1 MSKICRVTIN
11 DEPFLANRG
20 ELLLDWAL
28 MNGVDLPH
36 DCRSGICGACRVRLV
51 DGQVFG
57 GHSRGDDMIHACQA
71 RIVSDLEIAIE
82 AAPEPVALSAEVAQI
97 VQLAPDVVGVD
108 IELPKPL
115 NYLPGQ
121 YCKLQFQGF
130 PARSY
135 SPTFPLEGAPHDHLL
150 HFHIRKVTD
159 GQVSSALGQEIR
171 AGHRVKLMGP
181 FGRAFFRQGHAG
193 RIVLVAS
200 GTGFAPTWSV
210 AVAAIMEQ
218 PQREMVFIVQARSIR
233 SLYMHAALCRLAL
246 FPNVTLIPMVSE
258 PQQISHAIQGGRP
271 TDHLPKLTPDD
282 VVYTAGAPAMTDAV
296 ARIAKAAGA
305 TCYTDP
311 FVQEPRTAEQQ
322 AGLMSRLTGW
332 LNEPKSGPTAP
343 QPARKVAPMHRG
355 VSAVGAGNR

>member
-1 MSKICRVTIN
+1 MSKLCRVTIN

-51 DGQVFG
+51 DGTVFG
-57 GHSRGDDMIHACQA
+57 GQNRGDDMIHACQA
-71 RIVSDLEIAIE
+71 RIVSDLEISIE
-82 AAPEPVALSAEVAQI
+82 AAPEPVALSAEVAQTY
-97 VQLAPDVVGVD
+97 QLAPDVVGVD

-115 NYLPGQ
+115 DYLPGQ

-130 PARSY
+130 PARPY
-135 SPTFPLEGAPHDHLL
+135 SPTFPLEGAPHDHVL

-159 GQVSSALGQEIR
+159 GLVSSALGQEIR
-171 AGHRVKLMGP
+171 AGHRVKLTGP
-181 FGRAFFRQGHAG
+181 YGRAFFRQGHSG

-200 GTGFAPTWSV
+200 GTGFAPMWSV

-233 SLYMHAALCRLAL
+233 SLYMHTALCRLAL

-271 TDHLPKLTPDD
+271 TDHLPKLSPDD

-296 ARIAKAAGA
+296 ARMAKAAGA
-305 TCYTDP
+305 RCYTDP
-311 FVQEPRTAEQQ
+311 FVQEPRTAEQ

-332 LNEPKSGPTAP
+332 LNDPKSGTVPP
-343 QPARKVAPMHRG
+343 QPAQKSAPMPRG
-355 VSAVGAGNR
+355 VAAAGAGNR

>member
-1 MSKICRVTIN
+1 
-11 DEPFLANRG
+11 
-20 ELLLDWAL
+20 
-28 MNGVDLPH
+28 
-36 DCRSGICGACRVRLV
+36 
-51 DGQVFG
+51 
-57 GHSRGDDMIHACQA
+57 MIHACQA

-82 AAPEPVALSAEVAQI
+82 AAPEPVALSAEVAQT

-115 NYLPGQ
+115 DYLPGQ

-135 SPTFPLEGAPHDHLL
+135 SPTYPLEGAPHDHLL

-159 GQVSSALGQEIR
+159 GLVSSALGQEIR
-171 AGHRVKLMGP
+171 PGHRVKLTGP
-181 FGRAFFRQGHAG
+181 YGRAFFRQGHSG

-200 GTGFAPTWSV
+200 GTGFAPMWSV

-258 PQQISHAIQGGRP
+258 PQQISHAIQSGRP
-271 TDHLPKLTPDD
+271 TDHLPKLSPDD

-305 TCYTDP
+305 RCYTDP
-311 FVQEPRTAEQQ
+311 FVQEPTDCRTDRPDVAPHRLAQRAQKWTHPAAAGAKGGADAARRSRGWRRQPLAGSGQ
-322 AGLMSRLTGW
+322 ATIAFSRRSPRYTAGRTSRTPPW
-332 LNEPKSGPTAP
+332 HCRRRCGPTTRHRCGRTPAARP
-343 QPARKVAPMHRG
+343 QPRSGAPPRH
-355 VSAVGAGNR
+355 

>member
-1 MSKICRVTIN
+1 MSKICKVTIN

-51 DGQVFG
+51 DGTVFG

-82 AAPEPVALSAEVAQI
+82 AAPEPVALSAEVAQT

-108 IELPKPL
+108 IELPRPL
-115 NYLPGQ
+115 DYLPGQ

-135 SPTFPLEGAPHDHLL
+135 SPTFPLEGAPHDRLL
-150 HFHIRKVTD
+150 HFHIRNVTD
-159 GQVSSALGQEIR
+159 GLVSSALGHEIR
-171 AGHRVKLMGP
+171 PGHRVKLMGP
-181 FGRAFFRQGHAG
+181 YGRAFFRQGHAG

-200 GTGFAPTWSV
+200 GTGFAPMWSV

-246 FPNVTLIPMVSE
+246 FPNVRLIPTVSE
-258 PQQISHAIQGGRP
+258 PQQISHAIQSGRP
-271 TDHLPKLTPDD
+271 TDHLPKLSPDD
-282 VVYTAGAPAMTDAV
+282 VVYTAGAPAMTEAV
-296 ARIAKAAGA
+296 ARVAKAAGA
-305 TCYTDP
+305 MCYTDP
-311 FVQEPRTAEQQ
+311 FVQEARTVEQT
-322 AGLMSRLTGW
+322 GLMSRLTGW
-332 LNEPKSGPTAP
+332 LNEPKSGAMPL
-343 QPARKVAPMHRG
+343 QPARKPAPMPRG
-355 VSAVGAGNR
+355 VAAAGAGNR

>member
-1 MSKICRVTIN
+1 MSKICKVTIN
-11 DEPFLANRG
+11 NEPFLANRG

-36 DCRSGICGACRVRLV
+36 DCRSGICGACRVHLV

-57 GHSRGDDMIHACQA
+57 GHSRGDEMIHACQA
-71 RIVSDLEIAIE
+71 RIISDLKIAIE
-82 AAPEPVALSAEVAQI
+82 AAPEPVTLSAEVAQT

-115 NYLPGQ
+115 DYLPGQ

-135 SPTFPLEGAPHDHLL
+135 SPTYPLEGPPHDRLL
-150 HFHIRKVTD
+150 HFHIRKVMD
-159 GQVSSALGQEIR
+159 GLVSSALGRDIR
-171 AGHRVKLMGP
+171 PGHRVKLMGP
-181 FGRAFFRQGHAG
+181 YGRAFFRQGHEG

-200 GTGFAPTWSV
+200 GTGFAPMWSV

-218 PQREMVFIVQARSIR
+218 PKREMVFIVQARSLR
-233 SLYMHAALCRLAL
+233 SLYMHTALCRLAL

-258 PQQISHAIQGGRP
+258 PQQVSHAVRGGRP
-271 TDHLPKLTPDD
+271 TDHLPKLAADD

-305 TCYTDP
+305 RCYTDP
-311 FVQEPRTAEQQ
+311 FVQEARTVEQP
-322 AGLMSRLTGW
+322 GLMSRLTGW
-332 LNEPKSGPTAP
+332 LNEPKSAIPL
-343 QPARKVAPMHRG
+343 QPEQKPAPMPRG
-355 VSAVGAGNR
+355 AAAVGVGNR

>member
-1 MSKICRVTIN
+1 
-11 DEPFLANRG
+11 
-20 ELLLDWAL
+20 

-57 GHSRGDDMIHACQA
+57 GQSRGDDMIHACQA

-82 AAPEPVALSAEVAQI
+82 AAPEPVALSAEVAQT

-115 NYLPGQ
+115 DLSSRPILQAAVSGHAGTVLQPDLPDGRR
-121 YCKLQFQGF
+121 
-130 PARSY
+130 AD
-135 SPTFPLEGAPHDHLL
+135 DHML
-150 HFHIRKVTD
+150 HFHIRKVQD
-159 GQVSSALGQEIR
+159 GLVSSALGQEIR
-171 AGHRVKLMGP
+171 AGHRVKVMGP
-181 FGRAFFRQGHAG
+181 HGRAFFRKDHPG
-193 RIVLVAS
+193 RLVLVAS
-200 GTGFAPTWSV
+200 GTGFAPMWSV

-271 TDHLPKLTPDD
+271 TDHLPVTHAGGRGLHCGRSRDDRCRGPD
-282 VVYTAGAPAMTDAV
+282 
-296 ARIAKAAGA
+296 RKSRR
-305 TCYTDP
+305 
-311 FVQEPRTAEQQ
+311 RTM
-322 AGLMSRLTGW
+322 L
-332 LNEPKSGPTAP
+332 
-343 QPARKVAPMHRG
+343 H
-355 VSAVGAGNR
+355 